1 MKNSIKK
8 IRKLAEPRPWVLESF
23 KTYVLTRNNSLA
35 QLARIALNSLYL
47 FYRKRKNDNS
57 IGGSCSDSQDAC
69 SNVRVKASPV
79 SFEEFD
85 NLVLSN
91 EKIKNGLSIDI
102 VIPVYRGYAETSR
115 CLFSVLN
122 AKNSANCEIVVVNDR
137 SPDEKV
143 NNLLQYLSK
152 KGLINLVINSQ
163 NLGFVRSMNK
173 GMSLHKDRDVI
184 WLNSDTEVFDG
195 WVDRILEASR
205 LLPNIGSV
213 TSLTNNSTISSYPK
227 VLSDNFS
234 ALELSD
240 FDLDNLCSSLPEED
254 FCIAPTGVGCCMY
267 VSRKAL
273 KVCGDLDEV
282 NFGKGYG
289 EENDLCQRFE
299 KAGFLNIISPK
310 VFVRHYGAISFG
322 KNAKKIQ
329 KENLIKLLNK
339 HPTYSLEVQKWIRRD
354 PLQKARVKLD
364 SLRLKKKKTRTILH
378 VSHDKGGGT
387 KKFVDSLSAELA
399 KKNIFSLNLVPSGQN
414 SVEIKGNLNFSLFP
428 NIQKFD
434 LMYDRDVFYDFLRLS
449 GIEAI
454 HVHSL
459 IGFPLDFIQ
468 TLINLPKTGF
478 PRLVISVHDYHW
490 ICPRYDLMPDNRSFC
505 EIRNDEKCRLC
516 SKVNCTSP
524 FYYVRDYFQKV
535 IERAERII
543 VPSEDTKRRMQSF
556 FPTTDFHV
564 VPHCRI
570 LAGKEVIKNQPKTL
584 EQELRIG
591 VLGAIGINKG
601 YEVIRL
607 MGEYIKKNNIPNVKL
622 YVIGFSVDDTKLKE
636 VGIQVSGSYSTTD
649 FIKNYVETHSINAL
663 FLPSICPETFSYT
676 LTEALELQIPTLC
689 FNIGAQFERL
699 EQLGLASMTLP
710 YDKRFTPEYLIPA
723 MIERVVKSKRYEIK
737 IIRFDVDN
745 YYAS

>member
-8 IRKLAEPRPWVLESF
+8 FRRLAEPRPWVLESF
-23 KTYVLTRNNSLA
+23 KTYILTRDNSWA
-35 QLARIALNSLYL
+35 RLARIALNSLYFL
-47 FYRKRKNDNS
+47 YRKKKNGES
-57 IGGSCSDSQDAC
+57 VAVSCPDAHF
-69 SNVRVKASPV
+69 SEDVRVKAAPV
-79 SFEEFD
+79 GLEEFD
-85 NLVLSN
+85 KLALSTANKKN
-91 EKIKNGLSIDI
+91 EAPIDI

-115 CLFSVLN
+115 CLYSVLS
-122 AKNSANCEIVVVNDR
+122 AKNNTNCEVVVVNDK
-137 SPDEKV
+137 SPDKKI
-143 NNLLQYLSK
+143 NKLLRYLSE
-152 KGLINLVINSQ
+152 KGFINLVINSQ

-173 GMSLHKDRDVI
+173 GMSLHKDRDLI

-195 WVDRILEASR
+195 WVDRMLEASR

-234 ALELSD
+234 ALEISD
-240 FDLDNLCSSLPEED
+240 SELDKLCSSLPNED
-254 FCIAPTGVGCCMY
+254 FAIAPTGVGCCMY

-299 KAGFLNIISPK
+299 RAGFLNIISPK

-329 KENLIKLLNK
+329 KENLVKLLNK
-339 HPTYSLEVQKWIRRD
+339 HPNYFLDVQKWIKTD

-364 SLRLKKKKTRTILH
+364 SLRLKKQKVRVVLH

-387 KKFVDSLSAELA
+387 KKFIDDLSSELA
-399 KKNIFSLNLVPSGQN
+399 KKNIFSLNLVPDGQN
-414 SVEIKGNLNFSLFP
+414 SVQIRGNLSFGLFP

-434 LMYDRDVFYDFLRLS
+434 LMYDRDVFYDFLTMS

-459 IGFPLDFIQ
+459 IGFSIDFIQ
-468 TLINLPKTGF
+468 SLINLPKEGF
-478 PRLVISVHDYHW
+478 PKLIISIHDYHW
-490 ICPRYDLMPDNRSFC
+490 ICPRLDLMPDDKSFC
-505 EIRNDEKCRLC
+505 EIRIHEKCRLC

-524 FYYVRDYFQKV
+524 FYFVRDYFQKV
-535 IERAERII
+535 IERAEKVI
-543 VPSEDTKRRMQSF
+543 VPSEDTKKRMQSF
-556 FPTTDFHV
+556 FPKIDFQV
-564 VPHCRI
+564 LPHSQV
-570 LAGKEVIKNQPKTL
+570 LFSKEITNNQPKKL
-584 EQELRIG
+584 GQELRIG

-601 YEVIRL
+601 FEVIRL
-607 MGEYIKKNNIPNVKL
+607 MGEYIKENKIPNIKL
-622 YVIGFSVDDTKLKE
+622 FVIGFSIDDRKLSE
-636 VGIQVSGSYSTTD
+636 VGIQVSGAYNSTD
-649 FIKNYVETHSINAL
+649 FIKNYVEKHSINAI

-676 LTEALELQIPTLC
+676 LTEAFELQMPTLC

-699 EQLGLASMTLP
+699 EHLGLASMALP
-710 YDKRFTPEYLIPA
+710 YDKRFNPEYLIPA
-723 MIERVVKSKRYEIK
+723 MMERVLRSKPYEVKMAG
-737 IIRFDVDN
+737 FDVDK
-745 YYAS
+745 YYAC